1 MQPTGHEAP
10 TQGHIYITDKLLG
23 KGGFGKVYRVR
34 DVSSGNQYAGKVF
47 DRFPQE
53 WKREIKILKRL
64 SHVSTNINT

>member
-10 TQGHIYITDKLLG
+10 TQGHIYIKDKLLG